1 MSWLEPSNLLLLACA
16 LIYALIGEWVDAG
29 ILLVFVLGISL
40 LDAVQQ
46 QRSSRALAELAR
58 LSAPRARVLRAGKTL
73 ELPPAPVLMRQPP
86 RPPEA
91 PLFGPEIWRRAL
103 SQGTVLVVAALVLAF
118 WPDTD
123 AESHRS
129 LVFSL
134 LLLAGGGL
142 VWLNGDPREPITA
155 IGPGIGLGLWLLL
168 QALPSLQQLLN
179 LAPLLPSEV
188 LILLAITVIALLLA
202 WQLAPHPPAERSP

>member
-1 MSWLEPSNLLLLACA
+1 MALRIRLEA
-16 LIYALIGEWVDAG
+16 
-29 ILLVFVLGISL
+29 L
-40 LDAVQQ
+40 LDALVDPFKDGLPGGILRPRLPQDGLDEGPHE
-46 QRSSRALAELAR
+46 AGAR
-58 LSAPRARVLRAGKTL
+58 PFPGRHVA
-73 ELPPAPVLMRQPP
+73 
-86 RPPEA
+86 
-91 PLFGPEIWRRAL
+91 IHRRAL
-103 SQGTVLVVAALVLAF
+103 VERNLNLLGIGLMHH
-118 WPDTD
+118 
-123 AESHRS
+123 ESHRS

-188 LILLAITVIALLLA
+188 LILLAITVISLLLA

>member
-1 MSWLEPSNLLLLACA
+1 MHH
-16 LIYALIGEWVDAG
+16 
-29 ILLVFVLGISL
+29 
-40 LDAVQQ
+40 
-46 QRSSRALAELAR
+46 
-58 LSAPRARVLRAGKTL
+58 
-73 ELPPAPVLMRQPP
+73 
-86 RPPEA
+86 
-91 PLFGPEIWRRAL
+91 
-103 SQGTVLVVAALVLAF
+103 
-118 WPDTD
+118 
-123 AESHRS
+123 ESHRS

-179 LAPLLPSEV
+179 LSPLLPSEV
-188 LILLAITVIALLLA
+188 LILLAITVISLLLA